1 LDGAKETLA
10 AADVAIIP
18 DESTP
23 IESEDSN
30 LDRVKEPLA
39 AADAEVAKISGEL
52 VSVESEDSNLDK
64 LEETILAA
72 SVESEVV
79 RDKPEDADN

>member
-1 LDGAKETLA
+1 MDGAKETLA

-23 IESEDSN
+23 I
-30 LDRVKEPLA
+30 
-39 AADAEVAKISGEL
+39 
-52 VSVESEDSNLDK
+52 ESEDSNLDK